1 MTFFLPCDWLAF
13 QHELIFTCLL
23 CDWLEFTASPSWL
36 ENAESKA
43 SSSLEK
49 FDRAGEKQLE
59 EFSTRYDGYLTV
71 YLTLRHASAKYSKDF
86 PT

>member
-1 MTFFLPCDWLAF
+1 
-13 QHELIFTCLL
+13 
-23 CDWLEFTASPSWL
+23 LEFTASPGWL

-59 EFSTRYDGYLTV
+59 ECSTRYDGLMV
-71 YLTLRHASAKYSKDF
+71 I
-86 PT
+86 

>member
-1 MTFFLPCDWLAF
+1 MKFFLSCDWLAF

-23 CDWLEFTASPSWL
+23 YDWLEFTASPCWL

-49 FDRAGEKQLE
+49 FDRACEKQLE
-59 EFSTRYDGYLTV
+59 ELSTRYDD
-71 YLTLRHASAKYSKDF
+71 YLTLNLTLRNASAKTCPHK
-86 PT
+86 

>member
-1 MTFFLPCDWLAF
+1 VIGWNLPR
-13 QHELIFTCLL
+13 
-23 CDWLEFTASPSWL
+23 WL

-59 EFSTRYDGYLTV
+59 EFSTRYDSFLTI
-71 YLTLRHASAKYSKDF
+71 YLTLRHASAKTCPHK
-86 PT
+86 

>member
-1 MTFFLPCDWLAF
+1 V
-13 QHELIFTCLL
+13 
-23 CDWLEFTASPSWL
+23 EFIASPGWL

-43 SSSLEK
+43 SSNLEK
-49 FDRAGEKQLE
+49 FGRGGEKQLE

-71 YLTLRHASAKYSKDF
+71 YLTLRHATAKYRKDF